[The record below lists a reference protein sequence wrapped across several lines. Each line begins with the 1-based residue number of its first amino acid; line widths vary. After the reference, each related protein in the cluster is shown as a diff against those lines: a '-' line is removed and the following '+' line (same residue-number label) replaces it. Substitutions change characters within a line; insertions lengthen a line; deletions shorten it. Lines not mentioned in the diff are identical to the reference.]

1 MWKNFWFYCQLVL
14 QEHHEA
20 WRSHRFY
27 FVLVLCREALIKSLS
42 KVSSNFGCSNFF
54 IFSYSVDFECEGK
67 APFCAVWMWHR
78 KIAFYKKTENF
89 WTFTKTDGVNMIMET
104 EAHLY
109 DFSRY
114 LRKRQSETNLIT
126 TLRGRQNCEP
136 IACFHCRI
144 WQIKSRI
151 QDIKEN
157 EYWNSLAKIQI
168 FAMFLAGDIWRI
180 VVLKCIKLFMETLCL
195 CLSEGK

>member
-1 MWKNFWFYCQLVL
+1 MKKFLILLPTCASGASRSLTESQILFCPRAMQRSVYRIIKWGKQQFWL
-14 QEHHEA
+14 QQ
-20 WRSHRFY
+20 
-27 FVLVLCREALIKSLS
+27 
-42 KVSSNFGCSNFF
+42 FF

-89 WTFTKTDGVNMIMET
+89 WTFTKTDRVNMIMET

-126 TLRGRQNCEP
+126 TLR
-136 IACFHCRI
+136 A
-144 WQIKSRI
+144 
-151 QDIKEN
+151 D
-157 EYWNSLAKIQI
+157 KI
-168 FAMFLAGDIWRI
+168 
-180 VVLKCIKLFMETLCL
+180 VN
-195 CLSEGK
+195 LSPVFTVAFDK